1 MGIGTASRVHN
12 PRTGAFW
19 GQLAETE
26 HAVQV
31 YRDDLTFLDCLE
43 SFVAAGLRSGESVVL
58 IATAPHLHE
67 LEKRLRS
74 GWINLDRCRW
84 EDRYIA
90 VLVQETLAKFM
101 VNDSPDEALFHD
113 ALGDMIARARG
124 GGRKL
129 RAFGEMVGVLW
140 AEGNK
145 NGALKLEHLWTRL
158 QAEQKFPLFCAYA
171 RSQLRLDSIESDIQT
186 ICSAHSRVVPGYV

>member
-1 MGIGTASRVHN
+1 MHTLTKPYN

-19 GQLAETE
+19 GHLAEND

-58 IATAPHLHE
+58 IATAAHLHE
-67 LEKRLRS
+67 LEKRLRG
-74 GWINLDRCRW
+74 GWIDLDRCRW
-84 EDRYIA
+84 EERYIA
-90 VLVQETLAKFM
+90 VLAQETLAKFM
-101 VNDSPDEALFHD
+101 VDGVPDETLFQETVR
-113 ALGDMIARARG
+113 DMVGRARG

-140 AEGNK
+140 SEGNK
-145 NGALKLEHLWTRL
+145 DGALKLEHLWTRL
-158 QAEQKFPLFCAYA
+158 QAEQKFPLFCAYSRA
-171 RSQLRLDSIESDIQT
+171 QMRPNSIESDIQT
-186 ICSAHSRVVPGYV
+186 ICAAHSRVVPGYV

>member
-1 MGIGTASRVHN
+1 MSTVGSRLHN

-26 HAVQV
+26 HAVQI
-31 YRDDLTFLDCLE
+31 YRDDATFLDCLE
-43 SFVAAGLRSGESVVL
+43 SFVGAGLRSGESVIV

-67 LEKRLRS
+67 LEKRLRK
-74 GWINLDRCRW
+74 GWIDLDRCRW

-90 VLVQETLAKFM
+90 VLAQETLARFM
-101 VNDSPDEALFHD
+101 VDGAPDEALFD
-113 ALGDMIARARG
+113 EAVGDLLARARG
-124 GGRKL
+124 RGRKL

-140 AEGNK
+140 SEGNK

-158 QAEQKFPLFCAYA
+158 QADKKFPLFCGYA
-171 RSQLRLDSIESDIQT
+171 PAQLRPESLESDIQT
-186 ICSAHSRVVPGYV
+186 ICAAHSRVVPGYV